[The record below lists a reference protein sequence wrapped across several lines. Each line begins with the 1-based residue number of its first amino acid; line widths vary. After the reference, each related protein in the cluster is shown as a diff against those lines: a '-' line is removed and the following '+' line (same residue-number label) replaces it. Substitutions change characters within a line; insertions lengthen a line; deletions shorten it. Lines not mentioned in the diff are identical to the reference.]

1 MRKTTVTSILA
12 IAGAALGAA
21 LVGLLGAYFILPQV
35 APGLTSSTASEQQV
49 PSDSASRSQP
59 DTARRAS
66 PAASAPP
73 SLERSDS
80 ASGASRPR
88 SARGP
93 SPAVSTRSDTARSP
107 AAQALRDSIAVL
119 HRRLR
124 TAQEVARSLQ
134 QDTSA
139 LRTRLSAAE
148 TRRAKV
154 NELSDALMDMRRRGL
169 TSLLKEVKMSV
180 LKALYRQT
188 TGSARTRLLQS
199 MEPARAARFINQV
212 VEQDAAEPAPIA
224 PDSALAS
231 E

>member
-35 APGLTSSTASEQQV
+35 APGLASSAASEQQV
-49 PSDSASRSQP
+49 LSDSASRSQP
-59 DTARRAS
+59 DTARHAS
-66 PAASAPP
+66 PAASAPA
-73 SLERSDS
+73 SLKRSDS
-80 ASGASRPR
+80 ASGASSLQ

-119 HRRLR
+119 RRRLR
-124 TAQEVARSLQ
+124 MAQEAARSLR

-199 MEPARAARFINQV
+199 MKPARAARFINQV
-212 VEQDAAEPAPIA
+212 VEQDTAEPAPIA